1 MILYQCINMNERI
14 SKVFKKE
21 RIKEMKKTYKIDV
34 DCANCANKME
44 DAAKNTAG
52 VKDATVNFMAL
63 KMIVE
68 FEEGQDPKA
77 VMQDVLK
84 NCKKV
89 EDDCEIYL

>member
-1 MILYQCINMNERI
+1 
-14 SKVFKKE
+14 
-21 RIKEMKKTYKIDV
+21 MKKTYKIDV

-89 EDDCEIYL
+89 EE

>member
-1 MILYQCINMNERI
+1 
-14 SKVFKKE
+14 
-21 RIKEMKKTYKIDV
+21 MKKTYKIDV

-52 VKDATVNFMAL
+52 VKDAIVNFMAL

-68 FEEGQDPKA
+68 FEEGADAKA
-77 VMQDVLK
+77 VMKDVLK

-89 EDDCEIYL
+89 EDDCEIFL